1 MDDQLLAEQY
11 AKTGNLMDLCSDPT
25 WLEESARI
33 EDETGGQIEAGL
45 VLSDYQRRVN
55 ALTSEQAN
63 HLRTQVKLQST
74 LFMALH
80 AWMND
85 WNLGAGFQGTYTI
98 ARRLVRQHLAAPSP
112 ALQQFVEEFLAEASP
127 VGSDGKPTQQ
137 QVIALLAGLLTPDDW
152 QVLAEA
158 ASRSIKDQV
167 LKTGL
172 VGSKTVAA

>member
-11 AKTGNLMDLCSDPT
+11 AKTGNLMDLCSDPA
-25 WLEESARI
+25 WLEGSARI

-45 VLSDYQRRVN
+45 VMRDYQRQVN
-55 ALTSEQAN
+55 ALTSEQAK
-63 HLRTQVKLQST
+63 HLRSQVKVQST

-85 WNLGAGFQGTYTI
+85 WNLGAGFQETYTI

-112 ALQQFVEEFLAEASP
+112 ALQQFAEELLAEASP
-127 VGSDGKPTQQ
+127 VGSGSKPTQQ
-137 QVIALLAGLLTPDDW
+137 EVIALLGEVFTTEDW
-152 QVLAEA
+152 QVMAET
-158 ASRSIKDQV
+158 ASRSIAAQV

-172 VGSKTVAA
+172 MESKTVAA